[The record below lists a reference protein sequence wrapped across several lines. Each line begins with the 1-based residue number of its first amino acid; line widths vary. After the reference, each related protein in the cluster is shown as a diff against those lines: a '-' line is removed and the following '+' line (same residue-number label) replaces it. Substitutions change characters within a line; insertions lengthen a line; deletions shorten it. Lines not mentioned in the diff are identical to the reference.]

1 MRQIN
6 ENDDYCMYLRRSRMD
21 IEEERRGA
29 GNTLARHYARLT
41 ELAANLG
48 IHIKASA
55 VYREIVS
62 GDTIEERPEMKRLLA
77 DVEQGKWA
85 GVLVTEMSRLAR
97 GDTVDQGIVANTFLY
112 SNTLIITPQKTYDL
126 RDQSDETMVEMD
138 LFMARCEYRQIKRR
152 LQAGRISSVKQGLY
166 IGSRDPY
173 GYKRYK
179 LPQQRGYSLEIVP
192 EQAAVVR
199 MVYDWYLNGMDGR
212 IVGCSIIAQ
221 RLNEMGFQTGRGF
234 DWCESTIRHM
244 LLNPTYCGKVWWAR
258 RVQTVQMR
266 DGERVKTRV
275 SAEPII
281 ADGVHEAIVPY
292 EAWEQ
297 AQECLKSRRTSPNTN
312 KSGTRNPFAGIL
324 KCGVCGKAMVYWI
337 RPRGE
342 GRPDTNLVRCSTP
355 HCATSGAYLTVVENA
370 VLAQLA
376 EWVREFDREDDP
388 EVEEIYGE
396 SDADIAIAAAEK
408 NLATLNKQLSRL
420 RDLLEQDVY
429 TIDEYLERKKD
440 LQMRINETAAQIEA
454 LNAPAPIS
462 REEAIR
468 ANLPQI
474 KSFLAS
480 YNPRA
485 SAEKKNKLLK
495 SVIGR
500 IVYHKTEKNKRF
512 EANSD
517 KLVLDIYPVI
527 PKDLSL
533 H

>member
-1 MRQIN
+1 MAKITAAGS
-6 ENDDYCMYLRRSRMD
+6 YCMYLRRSRAD
-21 IEEERRGA
+21 IEEEQRGA

-41 ELAANLG
+41 ELAERLG
-48 IHIKASA
+48 ISIPQSA

-62 GDTIEERPEMKRLLA
+62 GDTIAERPQMKRLLA
-77 DVEQGKWA
+77 DVEAGKWT

-152 LQAGRISSVKQGLY
+152 LQAGRVSSVKQGLY

-192 EQAAVVR
+192 EQAAIVR

-212 IVGCSIIAQ
+212 IVGCGVIAQ
-221 RLNEMGFQTGRGF
+221 RLNEMGFRTGRGF

-258 RVQTVQMR
+258 RVQSVQMK
-266 DGERVKTRV
+266 DGERIKTRV
-275 SAEPII
+275 PAEPII

-292 EAWEQ
+292 ETWEK

-337 RPRGE
+337 RPRND
-342 GRPDTNLVRCSTP
+342 GRPNTNMLHCSTP

-370 VLAQLA
+370 VLAQLGQ
-376 EWVREFDREDDP
+376 WVKEFDRPDDSD
-388 EVEEIYGE
+388 VGEILCE
-396 SDADIAIAAAEK
+396 SDTDIAIAAAEK
-408 NLATLNKQLSRL
+408 NLTTLNKQLSRL
-420 RDLLEQDVY
+420 RDLLEQEVY
-429 TIDEYLERKKD
+429 SVDEYLERKKD
-440 LQMRINETAAQIEA
+440 LQVRIDETTAQLEA
-454 LNAPAPIS
+454 LRAPAPIS

-468 ANLPQI
+468 ANIPQI
-474 KSFLAS
+474 KSFLQN
-480 YNPRA
+480 YDTKA
-485 SAEKKNKLLK
+485 SAETKNILLK

-500 IVYHKTEKNKRF
+500 IIYHKTEKNKRF

-517 KLVLDIYPVI
+517 KLSLDIYPVI

>member
-1 MRQIN
+1 M
-6 ENDDYCMYLRRSRMD
+6 
-21 IEEERRGA
+21 
-29 GNTLARHYARLT
+29 
-41 ELAANLG
+41 
-48 IHIKASA
+48 
-55 VYREIVS
+55 
-62 GDTIEERPEMKRLLA
+62 
-77 DVEQGKWA
+77 
-85 GVLVTEMSRLAR
+85 
-97 GDTVDQGIVANTFLY
+97 
-112 SNTLIITPQKTYDL
+112 
-126 RDQSDETMVEMD
+126 
-138 LFMARCEYRQIKRR
+138 
-152 LQAGRISSVKQGLY
+152 
-166 IGSRDPY
+166 
-173 GYKRYK
+173 
-179 LPQQRGYSLEIVP
+179 
-192 EQAAVVR
+192 
-199 MVYDWYLNGMDGR
+199 
-212 IVGCSIIAQ
+212 
-221 RLNEMGFQTGRGF
+221 
-234 DWCESTIRHM
+234 
-244 LLNPTYCGKVWWAR
+244 
-258 RVQTVQMR
+258 
-266 DGERVKTRV
+266 
-275 SAEPII
+275 
-281 ADGVHEAIVPY
+281 
-292 EAWEQ
+292 
-297 AQECLKSRRTSPNTN
+297 
-312 KSGTRNPFAGIL
+312 
-324 KCGVCGKAMVYWI
+324 
-337 RPRGE
+337 
-342 GRPDTNLVRCSTP
+342 
-355 HCATSGAYLTVVENA
+355 
-370 VLAQLA
+370 LAQLA

-440 LQMRINETAAQIEA
+440 LQMRINEATAQIEA